1 MGMDVYGKNPR
12 SKTGE
17 YFHRNVWGWRPLS
30 KLVQA
35 LGPDEII
42 SQCEYWHSNDGDGL
56 GDNASCAL
64 AAALEEKLETGD
76 VDAWIEIRNVE
87 LAQLPNEICD
97 LCEGTGIRTD
107 EIGRKMGQPDKVIG
121 TNTPPEPNRPRYGE
135 KGWCNGCNG
144 KGWNPAF
151 AKSYEVDRNDVE
163 EFVAFLKE
171 CGGFEIC

>member
-1 MGMDVYGKNPR
+1 MSTEINREKIARRIKALLAKSVENGA
-12 SKTGE
+12 TEGE
-17 YFHRNVWGWRPLS
+17 
-30 KLVQA
+30 A
-35 LGPDEII
+35 M
-42 SQCEYWHSNDGDGL
+42 
-56 GDNASCAL
+56 
-64 AAALEEKLETGD
+64 AAALEEKLDTGD